1 MYNMLVL
8 DDLRP
13 ERGRTTAELKR
24 TRARVHAVIAD
35 NKKLVAQFARLTLTT
50 EVHAEALRNKWA
62 NAANGTL
69 LLSELRAAC
78 NGRRV

>member
-8 DDLRP
+8 DYLRP

-24 TRARVHAVIAD
+24 TQARAHAVIAD
-35 NKKLVAQFARLTLTT
+35 NQLVAEVARLTMTT
-50 EVHAEALRNKWA
+50 EVHAEALSNEWA